1 VISSHLSGGQ
11 FSGLLIGACLTASLP
26 ARAGN
31 DDEIFVG
38 NQAAMT
44 AGAVS
49 ATISDSS
56 PTWYNPAG
64 LGAVA
69 LDRV

>member
-1 VISSHLSGGQ
+1 MNLRALPGCQLSKVVLGV
-11 FSGLLIGACLTASLP
+11 CLTASLP

-44 AGAVS
+44 GGAVS
-49 ATISDSS
+49 ATVSDSS
-56 PTWYNPAG
+56 ATLNASTAFG
-64 LGAVA
+64 
-69 LDRV
+69 